1 MEELEIGCSCHKC
14 LRMMGSTSGETDHL
28 SKTTNGHRMCL
39 LSIIP
44 LYGFFCSHKLDR
56 KPKRWFFFRVACA
69 HVNSLLTF
77 VLFSFRLTL
86 EERPLSMRLNFS
98 IVSVYGFYWIK
109 RIIMN
114 LAMLFFWQPKLT
126 PQWLAANQN
135 STFFKMQLDC
145 TLRTMHMQLEDTT
158 LAIWQ
163 LSKE

>member
-28 SKTTNGHRMCL
+28 NKTTNGHRMCL

-114 LAMLFFWQPKLT
+114 LAMLFF
-126 PQWLAANQN
+126 LAAQVDSTMIGCKSKLNFFQN
-135 STFFKMQLDC
+135 AVGLHIAHYAYATWRHNPSNM
-145 TLRTMHMQLEDTT
+145 TT
-158 LAIWQ
+158 I
-163 LSKE
+163 